1 MDNHAQ
7 RRHRILAGAATGV
20 ICLLQISG
28 TWAQQAEQPGQVP
41 SPQPQDPL
49 PEGGAA
55 ETPATAETIVVT
67 GSRIAR
73 PDFESPNPVVSVD
86 SESIQLSGTTN
97 LTEYLTDQPALVG
110 SFDSAQTTG
119 SAANAFIGSTGL
131 NLLNLRNLG
140 TERTLVLVD
149 GRRHVGQLP
158 ETAAVD
164 VNTIPVDL
172 IERIDIA
179 TGGVSAVYGADAV
192 SGVVNFVMKKDFEG
206 VTARGQYGFGDGGKP
221 VDWHAS
227 LAAGMNFGGGR
238 GNISAAF
245 EYTREGRLQAT
256 DRNYLR
262 RQNYRTMQRNPDD
275 PEDDPNLPDEVP
287 LTDIRF
293 YDSSREGGID
303 IDFDGV
309 PDLRPNGQPFEIPL
323 FIPPFYSQ
331 GGTGTH
337 RADYIGDII
346 AKNRRYVANVFLNY
360 ELADWARLFAEVKYA
375 RGKSFSLSQPTFD
388 FFIEYAPDNPL
399 IPDVIRPQ
407 VEEAGGLL
415 LNRDNFDLGVRGEDN
430 KRETW
435 RTVVGS
441 RGDFAENLSYEL
453 SYVYGQSKV
462 RSISTNNRFND
473 RFFAAQDV
481 VVDPATGRLVCAID
495 LDPTALPVGFE
506 DRVAPDDDGI
516 FESNEL
522 SFTPGPNSGCRPLN
536 LFGEGVAD
544 PAAIDFVMTDS
555 RSTSKI
561 TQHVVTG
568 FVNGN
573 LGRFALPGG
582 PISFVV
588 GGEWRRETSRSTPPL
603 EDQAGLTFGN
613 VILPTRG
620 SFEVKEAFAEIR
632 LPIFEDRPFFQM
644 LELNG
649 AIRQSDYTTVG
660 STTTWN
666 VGATWAPVD
675 DLSFRGTYAQS
686 VRAPNIAELFSP
698 QSQTFEFID
707 DPCDT
712 DFQNNGSSSRP
723 ANCAAILTALGLD
736 PANFEDPNSA
746 TVAGLQRGNA
756 NLSEETAKSWT
767 AGAIF
772 RPSFLPGLSVAVDWY
787 DIKIKDAI
795 SQAEAEEVAEN
806 CVDAPSLDNVF
817 CAALTRDP
825 LTGAISSFIVQPEN
839 VARFRTSG
847 LDFNINYRLDPADLG
862 VKSDIGLFNF
872 RVVGNYL
879 DKLSF
884 VPAPG
889 AELDDDRSEQFAPKW
904 QATFDLTWALDPVTV
919 NYGFN
924 YYSKTKRYSLEDLEG
939 DPDFASP
946 ENITFNSRHTHEVQ
960 VSVDVADT
968 GLNVYAGIN
977 NLFNQKPDIST
988 NYPVNPVG
996 RFFYAGVRANFSG
1009 F

>member
-1 MDNHAQ
+1 MGNHAQ
-7 RRHRILAGAATGV
+7 RRRRLFTGAATGL
-20 ICLLQISG
+20 ICLLQI
-28 TWAQQAEQPGQVP
+28 TTAWAQQAEEPGQVP
-41 SPQPQDPL
+41 SPQPPDPL

-55 ETPATAETIVVT
+55 EAPTTAETIVVT

-140 TERTLVLVD
+140 TQRTLVLVD

-192 SGVVNFVMKKDFEG
+192 SGVVNFIMKKDFEG
-206 VTARGQYGFGDGGKP
+206 ITARGQYGFGDGGKP

-227 LAAGMNFGGGR
+227 LAAGKNFGGGR

-245 EYTREGRLQAT
+245 EYTREGRLQAI
-256 DRNYLR
+256 DRSYLR
-262 RQNYRTMQRNPDD
+262 RENYRTMQRNPDD
-275 PEDDPNLPDEVP
+275 PDDDPNLPDEIP

-293 YDSSREGGID
+293 FDSSREGGID
-303 IDFDGV
+303 IDFDGL
-309 PDLRPNGQPFEIPL
+309 PDLRPNGQPFEVPL
-323 FIPPFYSQ
+323 FIPPFYAQ

-337 RADYIGDII
+337 RADYIGDVI
-346 AKNRRYVANVFLNY
+346 AKNRRYVADVFVNY

-375 RGKSFSLSQPTFD
+375 HGKSFSLSQPTFD

-399 IPDVIRPQ
+399 IPEVIRPFA
-407 VEEAGGLL
+407 EEAGGLL

-441 RGDFAENLSYEL
+441 RGDIVENLSYEL

-495 LDPTALPVGFE
+495 LDPAALPVGFE

-522 SFTPGPNSGCRPLN
+522 SFTPGPNSGCLPLN

-561 TQHVVTG
+561 TQNVVTG
-568 FVNGN
+568 FVSGN
-573 LGRFALPGG
+573 LGSFALPGG

-632 LPIFEDRPFFQM
+632 LPIFKDRPFFQM
-644 LELNG
+644 LEVNG
-649 AIRQSDYTTVG
+649 AIRLSDYTTVG
-660 STTTWN
+660 GTTTWN

-736 PANFEDPNSA
+736 PATFEDPNSA
-746 TVAGLQRGNA
+746 SIAGLQRGNA
-756 NLSEETAKSWT
+756 DLGEETAKSWT

-772 RPSFLPGLSVAVDWY
+772 RPSFLPGLSIAVDWY

-795 SQAEAEEVAEN
+795 NQAEAEEVAEN

-825 LTGAISSFIVQPEN
+825 LTGAIDSFIVQPEN

-847 LDFNINYRLDPADLG
+847 LDFNVNYRLDPADLG
-862 VKSDIGLFNF
+862 VKSDIGRFNF
-872 RVVGNYL
+872 RLVGNYL

-889 AELDDDRSEQFAPKW
+889 ADLDDDRTEQFAPKW
-904 QATFDLTWALDPVTV
+904 QTTIDVTWALDPVTI

-946 ENITFNSRHTHEVQ
+946 ENITYNSRHTHEVQ

-968 GLNVYAGIN
+968 GFNVYAGIN

-988 NYPVNPVG
+988 NYPVSPVG